1 MNLQSKV
8 ALITG
13 SGRGIGKAIAIM
25 LASAGADIIINDVS
39 MKDAEETAAEIKAM
53 GRKVM
58 ASNANVCVKEQVE
71 QLFNDIKTQF
81 GRLHILVNNAGITRD
96 GLFLKM
102 TSEQWNQVIDV
113 NLNGV
118 FYCTQSAALL
128 MKEQNSGKIVNLSS
142 MAGQA
147 GNVGQVNY
155 STSKAGVIGM
165 TKTLSK
171 ELARFNINVNAIAPG
186 IIKTSMTDAIPEK
199 VMEGML
205 KQIPLGKI
213 GLPEDIAKLVK
224 FLVSEDSN
232 YITGQVIA
240 CNGGWYV

>member
-13 SGRGIGKAIAIM
+13 SGKGIGKAIAIM
-25 LASAGADIIINDVS
+25 LASAGADIIINDIS

-58 ASNANVCVKEQVE
+58 TSNANVCAREQVE

-81 GRLHILVNNAGITRD
+81 GRLDILVNNAGITRD

-102 TSEQWNQVIDV
+102 TDEQWNQVIDI

-171 ELARFNINVNAIAPG
+171 ELARFNINVNAVAPG